1 MTFNRFIKNIELL
14 INKDKVDEIL
24 LNVECKVWVVKR
36 LDMG

>member
-24 LNVECKVWVVKR
+24 LIIECKVWVVKR

>member
-24 LNVECKVWVVKR
+24 LNIGCKVWVVKR

>member
-24 LNVECKVWVVKR
+24 FIIEWKVWVVKR

>member
-24 LNVECKVWVVKR
+24 LNIECKVWVVKR

>member
-24 LNVECKVWVVKR
+24 FIIECKVWVVKR
-36 LDMG
+36 LDMR